1 MPHVVSKLAAGV
13 DYVLYE
19 KTGSGKLVAIGAV
32 SIDGGASVANKKTL
46 YTPDGVVTP
55 ISDQDA
61 EMLALDPVFQEHLA
75 NGSVK
80 LLRTKP
86 GDPDKAAADLD
97 KDQSAPVTPG
107 DYDQPLA
114 YADQWQKIRAPK
126 TGKVG
131 K

>member
-1 MPHVVSKLAAGV
+1 MNYVVSKQAAGV

-19 KTGSGKLVAIGAV
+19 KSGSGKLVAKGVV
-32 SIDGGASVANKKTL
+32 SIDGGAGVANKKTL
-46 YTPDGVVTP
+46 YTPDGILTP
-55 ISDQDA
+55 ISDQDV
-61 EMLALDPVFQEHLA
+61 EMLNLNPVFKAHLE

-80 LLRTKP
+80 LLRKNP

-97 KDQSAPVTPG
+97 KDPSAPITPE
-107 DYDQPLA
+107 DYDKPLA
-114 YADQWQKIRAPK
+114 YADQWQKIKAPK